1 MSYLLIDHQL
11 YNGLQKID
19 SSIISD
25 HVQQRQ
31 KRHLKI
37 LEIKQVMQLLVIIS
51 DSLNLS
57 VSFYFN
63 ILLFDPV
70 PYIRA

>member
-1 MSYLLIDHQL
+1 LLIDHQL
-11 YNGLQKID
+11 YNGLQEID

-25 HVQQRQ
+25 HAQQRQ
-31 KRHLKI
+31 KRHLKVS
-37 LEIKQVMQLLVIIS
+37 EIKQVMQLLIIII

-63 ILLFDPV
+63 YYFILSV
-70 PYIRA
+70 AI